1 MSYLRVCMVYV
12 FLDVLWCFFFK
23 QKTAY
28 EMRISDWSSDVCSS
42 DLLGRL
48 VEKEKIDAQAR
59 DAALERIEPI
69 DGVVGMSTCGLVIEA
84 ATEREEIKR
93 SIFEAVGKVL
103 GHQAVLA
110 SNTSSI
116 PITRLAPAAP
126 GPKRL
131 LRSEERRLGKACV
144 LTCIYRGVSAN

>member
-93 SIFEAVGKVL
+93 SIFAAVGKGR
-103 GHQAVLA
+103 GHQAVRA
-110 SNTSSI
+110 SKNSSI
-116 PITRLAPAAP
+116 PNPRLAQAAP
-126 GPKRL
+126 DT
-131 LRSEERRLGKACV
+131 SDERQVGKESV
-144 LTCIYRGVSAN
+144 GTSRTRG